1 MDAPVKCQL
10 ADAAVEGAGPALGK
24 EGGISGPGLLDMAM
38 PPAGAAGTGMD
49 IPQLLMDEYNLKIL
63 SSTYYTGKSVRQLAY
78 LFDIPIATCYR
89 KIKELEDVGLLKCI
103 ERPLT
108 RDGRRYKIYKS
119 ELMGIK
125 ISFERGK
132 LRIRIELMY
141 KTPIEF
147 EQNPE
152 GVRTQLNVP
161 LST

>member
-1 MDAPVKCQL
+1 METPVKYQL
-10 ADAAVEGAGPALGK
+10 ADAADEQTRPGTNDEVPVTGPKLADQARPC
-24 EGGISGPGLLDMAM
+24 PGT
-38 PPAGAAGTGMD
+38 TGMD
-49 IPQLLMDEYNLKIL
+49 IPRLLMDEYNLKIL

-78 LFDIPIATCYR
+78 IFDIPIATCYR
-89 KIKELEDVGLLKCI
+89 KIKELEDIGLLKCI

-132 LRIRIELMY
+132 LKIRIELMY
-141 KTPIEF
+141 KNPIEF

-152 GVRTQLNVP
+152 GIRTQLNVP